1 MKRIILFL
9 LCAIAARA
17 QTSNVTAT
25 ITDPDGQTWNNGTYT
40 ITFIPTPG
48 VPGPYTWQGGA
59 GFPQNY
65 TGSFSGGG
73 NLTVS
78 IPDNSFIAPL
88 GSKWQF
94 TLCGNSSAAC
104 QNVPLSVTG
113 GSPNLSTALS
123 SHLVAPRFGPGQFA
137 FGYRDGEVTGVLLPG
152 MVYYNVTSL
161 IQRIWNGSAWVNN
174 AGGGS
179 SYTFFGNTANPL
191 TALIDPTTIID
202 AAGNELAFATTSVS
216 LGDPINNDEFVIFP
230 TVHEAEMV
238 DNAGDLVSV
247 IGGAVTLRDSAAQT
261 CILTSGTFTCSV
273 PIVVTSCTGCGGGGG
288 GSPQLNGG
296 TPDGSGNSFYLPAQL
311 PALGS
316 GLFFNLGAWQA
327 VFNTTTYVNFTAY
340 YPASAT
346 SQTIP
351 IVVATSDT
359 NTAHTASFQTC
370 DAFVTTGTLNVGSL
384 TCASAQTFT
393 FPATAYTPVTLTF
406 NVQSTISGAGTL
418 LVKVIVSPTGPAPTA
433 NLLFNPT
440 LQ

>member
-1 MKRIILFL
+1 VKRILLFL
-9 LCAIAARA
+9 CLAISARA
-17 QTSNVTAT
+17 QTSNVVAT

-48 VPGPYTWQGGA
+48 IPGPYTWQGGA

-113 GSPNLSTALS
+113 ASPNLSTALS

-161 IQRIWNGSAWVNN
+161 IQRIWNGTAWVNN

-191 TALIDPTTIID
+191 TALTDPTTIID

-230 TVHEAEMV
+230 TIHEAEMV

-247 IGGAVTLRDSAAQT
+247 IGGAVTLRDGASQS

-273 PIVVTSCTGCGGGGG
+273 PIVVPSCTGCGGGGG
-288 GSPQLNGG
+288 GNPQLENC
-296 TPDGSGNSFYLPAQL
+296 TPDASGNGFYSPTTPAFTNYFYA
-311 PALGS
+311 P
-316 GLFFNLGAWQA
+316 WQF
-327 VFNTTTYVNFTAY
+327 VFNTTTYFNCTVFIPVAQEG
-340 YPASAT
+340 AT
-346 SQTIP
+346 
-351 IVVATSDT
+351 IVLDVATSDA
-359 NTAHTASFQTC
+359 TAGHTASFQTC
-370 DAFVTTGTLNVGSL
+370 DQVINAGSTLNVGPL
-384 TCASAQTFT
+384 PCAGAQTFT
-393 FPATAYTPVTLTF
+393 TTATAYNRVLLTF
-406 NVQSTISGAGTL
+406 NVQSTLSNNSM
-418 LVKVIVSPTGPAPTA
+418 LVVKIGVSPTGTAPTG
-433 NLLFNPT
+433 NLLVWPHFI
-440 LQ
+440 L